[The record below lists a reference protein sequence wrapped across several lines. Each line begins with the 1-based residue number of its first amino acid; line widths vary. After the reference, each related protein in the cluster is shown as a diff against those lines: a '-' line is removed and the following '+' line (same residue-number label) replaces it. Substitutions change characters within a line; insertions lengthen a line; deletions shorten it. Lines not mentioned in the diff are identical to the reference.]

1 MLLPQPETYRAPW
14 QEMVRG
20 LSAWQEMLQRHC
32 TAWQEMLLPQAE
44 SYCAAWQEMV
54 RGLSKLECAL
64 ASGKYKG
71 SEHGCRGTCVR

>member
-44 SYCAAWQEMV
+44 SYCAACQWQHWQEMV

-64 ASGKYKG
+64 VPGKKKG
-71 SEHGCRGTCVR
+71 K